1 MPNIIYNLKLDN
13 TINKSIPIPVNI
25 HTPIPTNKSIP
36 FGQLV
41 KEGMAFG
48 TGSIIAKNVG
58 DKVMNA
64 ENVSV
69 ATTNNAN
76 NTNINNN
83 NNNKN
88 KCDLLKEQFDRCVY
102 KDTDN
107 NCTYIKNLYEKSCK
121 NNKN

>member
-1 MPNIIYNLKLDN
+1 MPNIIYNLKLDD
-13 TINKSIPIPVNI
+13 TIKKSIPTPVNI

-48 TGSIIAKNVG
+48 TGSVIAKNVG
-58 DKVMNA
+58 DKVMNV
-64 ENVSV
+64 ENASV
-69 ATTNNAN
+69 CNNNTTNNS
-76 NTNINNN
+76 

-102 KDTDN
+102 KDIHEEN